1 MLKKWN
7 SLSLVVRIGIGLII
21 GAILGLTLPGLTWI
35 GVLGKLF
42 VGALKAIA
50 PLLVFVLVSS
60 SLANA
65 RGGNM
70 KKFRTVIFLYLFS
83 TQHALCRDRSRTGQF
98 HPPGL
103 HYAGRT

>member
-70 KKFRTVIFLYLFS
+70 KKFRT
-83 TQHALCRDRSRTGQF
+83 ARSPLRWQDLTRRRAT
-98 HPPGL
+98 PRP
-103 HYAGRT
+103 AAWARSS